1 MKAIANSGQIILPPL
16 ARCFL
21 RKYQKRE
28 AITAPIIFLFIKK
41 GDDKKFDEPLTPDLK
56 YFIALCLFV

>member
-28 AITAPIIFLFIKK
+28 ALTAPKFLFIKK
-41 GDDKKFDEPLTPDLK
+41 GDDKKFYAPLTADLK
-56 YFIALCLFV
+56 YFIAFCLFV